1 MRSGL
6 SVYFLIN
13 LETKFLM
20 YGPTTTPTTT
30 PTQKGTCSKIP
41 RISMFQNGFWLKNT
55 TTRAFDNC
63 WYRRIN
69 ITKEPELTGSG
80 SNY

>member
-1 MRSGL
+1 
-6 SVYFLIN
+6 
-13 LETKFLM
+13 M
-20 YGPTTTPTTT
+20 YGPATTPTTT

-41 RISMFQNGFWLKNT
+41 NISMFQNGFLVKKYNNP
-55 TTRAFDNC
+55 RFENY

-80 SNY
+80 SNCL